1 MNTTRSTTSN
11 PEDQSSTRRW
21 RKENTRFFTEVQ
33 VITITL
39 LLVVAPVFLGGLRAR
54 LHTPI
59 PHREPLT
66 NTREVAI
73 NHEQSTRV
81 GFGTPPRITTKPLT
95 INHLGVGLNNLQSTS
110 HRNRLQ
116 AARDTT
122 MPQENK
128 NLVLAC
134 SQVP

>member
-1 MNTTRSTTSN
+1 MVEKT
-11 PEDQSSTRRW
+11 
-21 RKENTRFFTEVQ
+21 KNTRFFTEDH
-33 VITITL
+33 VIAVML

-81 GFGTPPRITTKPLT
+81 GFGTLPRITTKPLT

-110 HRNRLQ
+110 HRNHLQ
-116 AARDTT
+116 AARDTA

-128 NLVLAC
+128 NSALAC
-134 SQVP
+134 SQVL